1 MTPDLV
7 SYAIYAAIFLVGY
20 WLRHK
25 GVNLPFFNIPSGPA
39 NGTPPGPGEHPLLNT
54 LDLLAKVQE
63 ALKGILQQ
71 SQPPSSQPTK

>member
-1 MTPDLV
+1 
-7 SYAIYAAIFLVGY
+7 
-20 WLRHK
+20 
-25 GVNLPFFNIPSGPA
+25 VNLPFFNIPSGPA